1 MTNIAPLGARIHAGI
16 YRLCGLR
23 SSHRVPLMWPA
34 SIQWQDRF
42 GDGIANGVCR
52 NFSKGGLGMYVTES
66 VPKEARVH
74 VSISGGETQTAI
86 VRYAQ
91 QQVDGFLI
99 GLEFAEPCAL
109 QKRVME
115 EIDLALTGMTW

>member
-1 MTNIAPLGARIHAGI
+1 
-16 YRLCGLR
+16 
-23 SSHRVPLMWPA
+23 MWPA